1 MKLKQYMEEKERK
14 EKRDAEEKERL
25 LSWMILDDYRI

>member
-1 MKLKQYMEEKERK
+1 MEQKEKK

-25 LSWMILDDYRI
+25 LRHSWMILGDCGI